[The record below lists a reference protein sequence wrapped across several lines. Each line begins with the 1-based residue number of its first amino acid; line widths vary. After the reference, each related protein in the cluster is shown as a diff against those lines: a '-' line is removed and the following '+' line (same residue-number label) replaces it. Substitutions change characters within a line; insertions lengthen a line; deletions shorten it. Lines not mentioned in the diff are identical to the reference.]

1 MSDLL
6 KMQLNIF
13 EVLVFQKLDMEE
25 KYSEDI
31 SSNSSPLFADHALVD
46 SFCQD
51 IIRTNNEVYQSAI
64 TAWDQTLYKK
74 HLSEYI
80 FGLYLEAPSGD
91 MQDLLNSQENKN
103 SFYACYTRIIAS
115 FAKSIVNNPE
125 FWQYAVKRKEPIQII
140 EGDQKFFS
148 SLRAA
153 VQYYEPNHHSK
164 TSSNMEKQCAYVI
177 KMSSLF
183 LHNSS
188 KIISSKNYSG
198 KKAGKIRASVG
209 EINIKKKPNDESS
222 LSSTLLI

>member
-13 EVLVFQKLDMEE
+13 EVLLVQKLNMEE

-31 SSNSSPLFADHALVD
+31 AINSSYLIADHALVD

-51 IIRTNNEVYQSAI
+51 IIRTNNELYQTAI
-64 TAWDQTLYKK
+64 NLWDKTLYKQ
-74 HLSEYI
+74 HFSNNFFSTYI
-80 FGLYLEAPSGD
+80 ESPSVD

-103 SFYACYTRIIAS
+103 IFSACYTRIIAS

-125 FWQYAVKRKEPIQII
+125 FWEYAIKRKEPMTII

-153 VQYYEPNHHSK
+153 VQYYEPNHNSK
-164 TSSNMEKQCAYVI
+164 TLSNMEKQCAYVI

-198 KKAGKIRASVG
+198 KKARKIIASVG